1 MSPRA
6 RHTTRRTR
14 GAALL
19 AAMLTV
25 TLVASFAATAL
36 WQQWQAVEI
45 ETAERD
51 RVQAAWVLT
60 GALDWARLIL
70 REDARSGGTDHLAEP
85 WAVSLEETKLSSF
98 LAVDKKNTASDTD
111 NQLNVFLSGQIED
124 MQSRLNL
131 TNLVDAGQASAPD
144 LLAFTRLFDI
154 LGLPKAELLT
164 MAENLRLASD
174 MRPTNPPDGPAALL
188 PQRLE
193 QLSWLGLSPSSIAR
207 LRPFAGLLPVRTPV
221 NLNTASAEVLYAS
234 IPGLEMAQ
242 AQRMV
247 VERTRSHFRS
257 LEEAG
262 RLAGGTT
269 GRITAGQHSV
279 ATRFFEVRGRLR
291 MEQTLIE
298 ERSLLQRNGLDI
310 ETRWRDRVAL
320 PVASA
325 AQSP

>member
-1 MSPRA
+1 
-6 RHTTRRTR
+6 
-14 GAALL
+14 
-19 AAMLTV
+19 MLTV
-25 TLVASFAATAL
+25 MLVASFAATAL

-70 REDARSGGTDHLAEP
+70 REDGRGVDTDHLAEP
-85 WAVSLEETKLSSF
+85 WAISLEETKLSSF
-98 LAVDKKNTASDTD
+98 LAADKKNTASDTD

-124 MQSRLNL
+124 MQSRLNV
-131 TNLVDAGQASAPD
+131 TNLIDAGQASAPD
-144 LLAFTRLFDI
+144 LLAFTRLFDF
-154 LGLPKAELLT
+154 LELPRSELLT
-164 MAENLRLASD
+164 MTDNLRLTGD
-174 MRPTNPPDGPAALL
+174 LRQTNPPEGPVALL
-188 PQRLE
+188 PQRLD
-193 QLSWLGLSPSSIAR
+193 QLGWLGLSPSSIAR
-207 LRPFAGLLPVRTPV
+207 LRPYVSLLPVRTQV

-257 LEEAG
+257 LEEAS